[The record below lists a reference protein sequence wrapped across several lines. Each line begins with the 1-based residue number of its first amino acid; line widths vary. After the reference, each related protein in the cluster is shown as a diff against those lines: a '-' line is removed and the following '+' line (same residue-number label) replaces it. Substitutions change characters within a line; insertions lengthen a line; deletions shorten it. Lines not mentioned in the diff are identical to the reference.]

1 MAAIDVIFFQYS
13 KRLNSTAQP
22 ALSAGTRLECIFRE
36 GFDVLNP
43 ELQLDL
49 RANNDYQN
57 PFRWNYC
64 YIPTLQR
71 YYWIRDWAFDGGMW
85 LCGTDEDLL
94 ASHKTAIG
102 NCYIYAQRLADRL
115 DNGSVRDGGISD
127 TMIPTLAAPSYNR
140 NRYSS
145 SPFVRS
151 LASGTYVIGV
161 INNDGVT
168 AGSVAY
174 YCMTQAQFASFR
186 QSLMGDGWVS
196 STAEMS
202 ADTTKAILN
211 PIQYITSCMW
221 FPFAVGSVEDSSATY
236 IGMRLGW
243 WQMTPPTGVDA
254 PNYQRIRADGM
265 IKFYVNIP
273 VPVHPQYSTTNQRML
288 RCAPFSTYILHL
300 PYFGSL
306 PVDYEDFSS
315 GTIGAFFEVDII
327 SGKGSVQLYNGSV
340 TGTSDYPDLRLVL
353 QTSCQVATPIQLSQ
367 VVSDTWA
374 AQVTELQ
381 TAATMQSLRGSKAQ
395 QVISVLGQ
403 VGGEAAKYAAMGAAA
418 GSAAPGPGTIA
429 GAIIGTAAGI
439 GSGVASA
446 VVHGKTTNASMDAAS
461 EAGLYASFEAAAPR
475 VTSQGANGSL
485 LGSWCPIE
493 ISGRFLL
500 LSTTAS
506 EVYARCGYAA
516 GWPTYIHDHTGYVQ
530 GLLSDFQSTS
540 TLKIEAEAIKAQI
553 EAGLYY
559 E

>member
-49 RANNDYQN
+49 RYNNDYQN

-127 TMIPTLAAPSYNR
+127 SMIPTVASPSWSYNR
-140 NRYSS
+140 SS
-145 SPFVRS
+145 TTPFARS
-151 LASGTYVIGV
+151 LSSGCYVVGI
-161 INNDGVT
+161 INPDPDAV
-168 AGSVAY
+168 GSVSY
-174 YCMTQAQFASFR
+174 YALTPANFKQFRST
-186 QSLMGDGWVS
+186 LMGGSWIT

-202 ADTTKAILN
+202 VDTQKAILN
-211 PIQYITSCMW
+211 PIQYVTSCMW
-221 FPFAVGSVEDSSATY
+221 FPFDINNVGDITQAVH
-236 IGMRLGW
+236 GMTLGW
-243 WQMTPPTGVDA
+243 WSLGAIGHM
-254 PNYQRIRADGM
+254 NIRSDGM
-265 IKFYVNIP
+265 YRFYVNVP
-273 VPVHPQYSTTNQRML
+273 VPVHPQYAATQQRML
-288 RCAPFSTYILHL
+288 RCAPFSTYLLHL

-306 PVDYEDFSS
+306 PIDYEDFSS
-315 GTIGAFFEVDII
+315 GTVGALFEVDII
-327 SGKGSVQLYNGSV
+327 SGKGSVQLYNGSISS
-340 TGTSDYPDLRLVL
+340 TSDFPALRMIL

-381 TAATMQSLRGSKAQ
+381 TAATMQGLKAQKSQ
-395 QVISVLGQ
+395 QVISVVSTAGHTVGNLLGGAKGLAK
-403 VGGEAAKYAAMGAAA
+403 GGKAA
-418 GSAAPGPGTIA
+418 IA
-429 GAIIGTAAGI
+429 GAAISSATDMGTSI
-439 GSGVASA
+439 ASA
-446 VVHGKTTNASMDAAS
+446 VVNTKAINASMDAAS

-475 VTSQGANGSL
+475 VTSQGANGSI

-493 ISGRFLL
+493 ISGKFLL
-500 LSTTAS
+500 LSTTAGD
-506 EVYARCGYAA
+506 VYARCGYAA

-530 GLLSDFQSTS
+530 GLLSDFHSS
-540 TLKIEAEAIKAQI
+540 GTLKIEAEAIKAQI

>member
-1 MAAIDVIFFQYS
+1 MAALDVLFFQFS
-13 KRLNSTAQP
+13 KRLNSTKQP
-22 ALSAGTRLECIFRE
+22 TLTDGTRLSCVFRE

-43 ELQLDL
+43 ELSLDL
-49 RANNDYQN
+49 RGNNDYQD

-127 TMIPTLAAPSYNR
+127 SMIPTVASPSWSYNR
-140 NRYSS
+140 SS
-145 SPFVRS
+145 TTPFARS
-151 LASGTYVIGV
+151 LSSGCYVVGI
-161 INNDGVT
+161 INPDPDAV
-168 AGSVAY
+168 GSVSY
-174 YCMTQAQFASFR
+174 YALTPANFKQFRST
-186 QSLMGDGWVS
+186 LMGGSWIT

-202 ADTTKAILN
+202 VDTQKAILN
-211 PIQYITSCMW
+211 PIQYVTSCMW
-221 FPFAVGSVEDSSATY
+221 FPFDINNVGDITQAVH
-236 IGMRLGW
+236 GMTLGW
-243 WQMTPPTGVDA
+243 WSLGAIGHM
-254 PNYQRIRADGM
+254 NIRSDGM
-265 IKFYVNIP
+265 YRFYVNVP
-273 VPVHPQYSTTNQRML
+273 VPVHPQYAATQQRML
-288 RCAPFSTYILHL
+288 RCAPFSTYLLHL

-306 PVDYEDFSS
+306 PIDYEDFSS
-315 GTIGAFFEVDII
+315 GTVGALFEVDII
-327 SGKGSVQLYNGSV
+327 SGKGSVQLYNGSISS
-340 TGTSDYPDLRLVL
+340 TSDFPALRMIL

-381 TAATMQSLRGSKAQ
+381 TAATMQGLKAQKSQ
-395 QVISVLGQ
+395 QVISVVSTAGHTVGNLLGGAKDLAK
-403 VGGEAAKYAAMGAAA
+403 GGKAA
-418 GSAAPGPGTIA
+418 IA
-429 GAIIGTAAGI
+429 GAAISSATDMGTSI
-439 GSGVASA
+439 ASA
-446 VVHGKTTNASMDAAS
+446 VVNTKAINASMDAAS

-475 VTSQGANGSL
+475 VTSQGANGSI

-493 ISGRFLL
+493 ISGKFLL
-500 LSTTAS
+500 LSTTAAD
-506 EVYARCGYAA
+506 VYARCGYAA

-530 GLLSDFQSTS
+530 GLLSDFHSAGA
-540 TLKIEAEAIKAQI
+540 LKIEAEAIKAQI

>member
-127 TMIPTLAAPSYNR
+127 SMIPTVASPSWAYNR
-140 NRYSS
+140 ASGS
-145 SPFVRS
+145 TFVKS
-151 LASGTYVIGV
+151 LASGCYVIGV
-161 INNDGVT
+161 INPDPDAV
-168 AGSVAY
+168 GSVSY
-174 YCMTQAQFASFR
+174 YALTPTQFKTFR
-186 QSLMGDGWVS
+186 SGLMGGSWIN

-202 ADTTKAILN
+202 VDTQKAILN
-211 PIQYITSCMW
+211 PIQYVTSCMW
-221 FPFAVGSVEDSSATY
+221 FPFDISHIYDVSTGVH
-236 IGMRLGW
+236 GMSLGW
-243 WQMTPPTGVDA
+243 WTLSSVGYF
-254 PNYQRIRADGM
+254 NIRADGM
-265 IKFYVNIP
+265 YRFYVNISI
-273 VPVHPQYSTTNQRML
+273 PVHPQYAATQQRML
-288 RCAPFSTYILHL
+288 RCAPFSTYLLHL

-315 GTIGAFFEVDII
+315 GTIGALFEIDII
-327 SGKGSVQLYNGSV
+327 SGKGSVQLYNGSISAV
-340 TGTSDYPDLRLVL
+340 SDFPALRMIL

-381 TAATMQSLRGSKAQ
+381 TAATMTSLRGSMAQ
-395 QVISVLGQ
+395 RVIGVIGQ
-403 VGGEAAKYAAMGAAA
+403 VGGEMLKYGAAGAGA
-418 GSAAPGPGTIA
+418 GSVVPGA
-429 GAIIGTAAGI
+429 GTAAGAI
-439 GSGVASA
+439 AGAAVGLGAGIASA
-446 VVHGKTTNASMDAAS
+446 VVHGKTTSVSMDAAS
-461 EAGLYASFEAAAPR
+461 EAGLYSSFSAAAPR
-475 VTSQGANGSL
+475 VTSQGANGSI

-493 ISGRFLL
+493 ISGKFLL
-500 LSTTAS
+500 LSTTAADI
-506 EVYARCGYAA
+506 YARCGYAA

-530 GLLSDFQSTS
+530 GLLSDFHSS
-540 TLKIEAEAIKAQI
+540 GVLKIEAEAIKAQI

>member
-1 MAAIDVIFFQYS
+1 MAAIDVVFFQYS

-49 RANNDYQN
+49 RANSDYQN

-127 TMIPTLAAPSYNR
+127 SMIPTVASPSWSYNR
-140 NRYSS
+140 ASS
-145 SPFVRS
+145 SPFAKS
-151 LASGTYVIGV
+151 LNSGCYVVGI
-161 INNDGVT
+161 INPDPDAV
-168 AGSVAY
+168 GSVSY
-174 YCMTQAQFASFR
+174 YALTPANFKQFRST
-186 QSLMGDGWVS
+186 LMGGSWIT

-202 ADTTKAILN
+202 VDTQKAILN
-211 PIQYITSCMW
+211 PIQYVTSCMW
-221 FPFAVGSVEDSSATY
+221 FPFDINNVGDITQAVH
-236 IGMRLGW
+236 GMTLGW
-243 WQMTPPTGVDA
+243 WSLGAIGHM
-254 PNYQRIRADGM
+254 NIRSDGM
-265 IKFYVNIP
+265 YRFYVNVP
-273 VPVHPQYSTTNQRML
+273 VPVHPQYAATQQRML
-288 RCAPFSTYILHL
+288 RCAPFSTYLLHL

-306 PVDYEDFSS
+306 PIDYEDFSS
-315 GTIGAFFEVDII
+315 GTVGALFEVDII
-327 SGKGSVQLYNGSV
+327 SGKGSVQLYNGSISS
-340 TGTSDYPDLRLVL
+340 TSDFPALRMIL

-381 TAATMQSLRGSKAQ
+381 TAATMQGLKAQKSQ
-395 QVISVLGQ
+395 QVISVVSTAGHTAGNLLGGAKDIAK
-403 VGGEAAKYAAMGAAA
+403 GGKAA
-418 GSAAPGPGTIA
+418 IA
-429 GAIIGTAAGI
+429 GAAISSATDMGTSI
-439 GSGVASA
+439 ASA
-446 VVHGKTTNASMDAAS
+446 VVNTKAINASMDAAS

-475 VTSQGANGSL
+475 VTSQGANGSI

-493 ISGRFLL
+493 ISGKFLL
-500 LSTTAS
+500 LSTTAGD
-506 EVYARCGYAA
+506 VYARCGYAA

-530 GLLSDFQSTS
+530 GLLSDFHSS
-540 TLKIEAEAIKAQI
+540 GVLKIEAEAIKAQI